1 MPRGT
6 RKLGLI
12 SAVVHILKRRRFIRL
27 LDAARHLRKGA
38 SDAMTIDQSSEL
50 IRQALLVALFVA
62 APVLLAGLVVGLI
75 VSVLGA
81 VTQVQEQTLS
91 FIPKIV
97 AMVVCAIVLAP
108 WMAEHVVEFARVAFG
123 PGVLK

>member
-1 MPRGT
+1 
-6 RKLGLI
+6 
-12 SAVVHILKRRRFIRL
+12 
-27 LDAARHLRKGA
+27 
-38 SDAMTIDQSSEL
+38 MTIDQSSEL

-62 APVLLAGLVVGLI
+62 APILLAGLTVGLI
-75 VSVLGA
+75 FSVLGA
-81 VTQVQEQTLS
+81 ITQVQEQTLT

-123 PGVLK
+123 AGMPG

>member
-1 MPRGT
+1 
-6 RKLGLI
+6 
-12 SAVVHILKRRRFIRL
+12 
-27 LDAARHLRKGA
+27 
-38 SDAMTIDQSSEL
+38 MTIDQSSEL

-81 VTQVQEQTLS
+81 VTQVQEQTLT

-97 AMVVCAIVLAP
+97 AMAVCAIVLAP
-108 WMAEHVVEFARVAFG
+108 WMAQHVVEFARVAFG
-123 PGVLK
+123 TGVLR